1 EGAAGG
7 PVGLI
12 DADVPEEGVGGV
24 AHQQQ
29 IAGLGHVAV
38 VIDPVRRDRGLVERK
53 RRVDHDAATPNPERR
68 DVQSLQRV
76 FVLCD
81 DRQAGISRQPDKD
94 APVSAADNVPDHAWR
109 GRVQSVE
116 RAFALLDAIAAGS
129 PRGSTVAELA
139 LACGINR
146 ATAWRLLA
154 TLEGRSLVDRD
165 PATSRYQIGYTVAR
179 LAAAAGVDG
188 LVRRAHH

>member
-1 EGAAGG
+1 
-7 PVGLI
+7 
-12 DADVPEEGVGGV
+12 
-24 AHQQQ
+24 
-29 IAGLGHVAV
+29 AGLGHVAV
-38 VIDPVRRDRGLVERK
+38 VVDPVRRDRGLVERK

-68 DVQSLQRV
+68 CIQPAQCSTSAVFNRRGVQSLQRV

-81 DRQAGISRQPDKD
+81 DRQAGFSRQPDKD

-109 GRVQSVE
+109 GRVQSVD

-154 TLEGRSLVDRD
+154 TLEGRGLVDRD
-165 PATSRYQIGYTVAR
+165 PATSRYQIGYPVA
-179 LAAAAGVDG
+179 
-188 LVRRAHH
+188 